1 MPFTPRHVGAIL
13 IGTALAAGTPGRASP
28 VTSSP
33 SQSATGTIARVD
45 GATHRLT
52 LTIAHREE
60 TFLVSDDTH
69 LRKGAEVVVL
79 ADLAGWNGVRV
90 KVRYVDEDGI
100 RRAQSVMVSR
110 DRRTTQD
117 LSGSA
122 PAASGITSPKRS
134 AIR

>member
-1 MPFTPRHVGAIL
+1 MPFTPRQVGAIL
-13 IGTALAAGTPGRASP
+13 IGTALLVGPAGRAAP
-28 VTSSP
+28 LASP

-45 GATHRLT
+45 GATHT
-52 LTIAHREE
+52 LTVTVGHREE

-69 LRKGAEVVVL
+69 LRKGPEVVVFT
-79 ADLAGWNGVRV
+79 DLAAWNGVRV
-90 KVRYVDEDGI
+90 KIRYVDEDGV

-117 LSGSA
+117 LSGSP